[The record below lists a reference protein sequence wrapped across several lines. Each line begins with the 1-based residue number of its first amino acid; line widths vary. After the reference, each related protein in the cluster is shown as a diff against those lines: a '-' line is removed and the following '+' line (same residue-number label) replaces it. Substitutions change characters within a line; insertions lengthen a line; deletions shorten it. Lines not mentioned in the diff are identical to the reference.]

1 MEMMVSCYG
10 YHGLDALWKE
20 EAIVEGVHRVVG
32 FHRTLSLEQDGTR
45 VQTIISPEDGEPSLL
60 IPLDQSP
67 EEDTGHRTR
76 SDTEPTSCIEPRSY
90 IETRMYTETGSYME
104 PYGAGLSWNQG
115 MHKTRN

>member
-1 MEMMVSCYG
+1 MSVCYVLQQWDCVMFYPDCDPTMVRCYG

-32 FHRTLSLEQDGTR
+32 FHRTLSLEQDGTG

-67 EEDTGHRTR
+67 ENTGPGQTQ
-76 SDTEPTSCIEPRSY
+76 
-90 IETRMYTETGSYME
+90 
-104 PYGAGLSWNQG
+104 NQ
-115 MHKTRN
+115 RQA